1 MILMAEIG
9 SNTDVKMSLF
19 VDDENVRYVRY
30 IFNMDNHDVLDLDEL
45 KFLKYFGS
53 AHPTTLRDNYGV
65 VKMSVVMAVPF
76 MESLQKL
83 HENIGKNS
91 QEDYDFGDIETDILH
106 LVNVSF
112 LDEKGDDVTTYNSV
126 NVHYRISI
134 GNYYL
139 SEAKMVHSNSMDE
152 PLLRF
157 KMTDGMDS
165 QSYFFL
171 EYELNYP

>member
-1 MILMAEIG
+1 
-9 SNTDVKMSLF
+9 MSMF
-19 VDDENVRYVRY
+19 VDDENVKNVRYV
-30 IFNMDNHDVLDLDEL
+30 FNMDNHDVLDLDEL
-45 KFLKYFGS
+45 KFFKYFGS
-53 AHPTTLRDNYGV
+53 SHPTTLRDNYGV

-83 HENIGKNS
+83 HEGIRQHS
-91 QEDYDFGDIETDILH
+91 PEEYDFGDIETDILH

-112 LDEKGDDVTTYNSV
+112 LDENEDGITSYNNI
-126 NVHYRISI
+126 NVRYRIRI

-139 SEAKMVHSNSMDE
+139 SEAKMVHSNSRDE

-157 KMTDGMDS
+157 KMADWRDS
-165 QSYFFL
+165 ESYFFL